1 MKRQRYPFAWQPIK
15 PPVAPARRAP
25 SSVIPGMLAS
35 ALRHHQAGRLTEAER
50 TYRQILEIDSRH
62 ADSLHLLGMIAYQA
76 GRHEAAI
83 ALIREAIAINPTQGA
98 YHSNLGTIY
107 HAQGNLREAALCYE
121 HALTLQPD
129 LAKTH
134 YNLGTVLQAQEK
146 LEGAAGCYER
156 ALALQPNLCE
166 AHYNLGNIFQ
176 AQGKLEAAVTRY
188 EHALAI
194 EPDKYEALHNLGN
207 ALQAQDKLEEA
218 ITCYEQALAAKP
230 DYEKAHF
237 SLGSVLHSLGKLD
250 EASARYRAALAL
262 QPDFAEAAFS
272 ESLAQLLQGEFAA
285 GWRNYEKRWQ
295 TKEHTPPMRAYP
307 QPLWSGE
314 KLATGQV
321 LIWGEQGVGDEIMFA
336 GLIPDAIRTGNR
348 CILDCDARL
357 KPLFSRSFSGANV
370 EVVSSHGSGSDPGCD
385 PELQFAEPQIAEH
398 QVAAHL
404 PCGSLPGLFRA
415 THTAFAATT
424 SPYLIADAAERERF
438 RARYADGRR
447 LVGLAW
453 YTNNRKTGRTRSI
466 DLSLLAPLFALLF
479 APSLAQ
485 PDIRWISLQY
495 GDHAALENEA
505 AAVGAPLLIDR
516 SVNQFDDID
525 RFAAQIAAMDLV
537 VTIDNSTAHLA
548 GALGIPTWVLLP
560 FAPDWRWLQ
569 GREDSPWYPSLRLF
583 RQPRRGDWEAVVQS
597 IRSALGSAGH

>member
-1 MKRQRYPFAWQPIK
+1 
-15 PPVAPARRAP
+15 
-25 SSVIPGMLAS
+25 MLAS

-166 AHYNLGNIFQ
+166 AHYNLGNILQ

-207 ALQAQDKLEEA
+207 ALQAQDKLQEA
-218 ITCYEQALAAKP
+218 IACYEQTLAAKP

-250 EASARYRAALAL
+250 EASARYRTALAL

-295 TKEHTPPMRAYP
+295 TKEHTPTMRTYL

-314 KLATGQV
+314 KLATGRV

-336 GLIPDAIRTGNR
+336 GLIPDAIRAGNR

-415 THTAFAATT
+415 THVAFAATT

-438 RARYADGRR
+438 RTRYADGRR

-466 DLSLLAPLFALLF
+466 DLSLLAPLFAPLFSPPF
-479 APSLAQ
+479 APPLAQ
-485 PDIRWISLQY
+485 RDIRWISLQY
-495 GDHAALENEA
+495 GDHATLDDEA
-505 AAVGAPLLIDR
+505 AAAGAPMLIDR

-597 IRSALGSAGH
+597 VRSALGSAGH